1 MYLSAYILI
10 TVVLF
15 IHVWRLESQ
24 YFLQSFTILSDLF
37 FILSSIF
44 LFLSFKCFQTF
55 NLFLLFIVVY
65 CALREKKCLATGK
78 SPVRTEIYFRFQ
90 MSRILLNFDSLLF
103 SIAFKHILKNK
114 LFQVWQ
120 SLCRRLCNS
129 KSWTYCINKWKKMY
143 RTVEEKK
150 RNEPIDAV
158 KEIFWL
164 TLVSTKPRITISKDD
179 SNEEKS

>member
-44 LFLSFKCFQTF
+44 LSLSFKCFQTF
-55 NLFLLFIVVY
+55 NLFLLFIIVY

-103 SIAFKHILKNK
+103 STSFKRILKNK

-129 KSWTYCINKWKKMY
+129 KSWTYCINKWKKCIGQL
-143 RTVEEKK
+143 RRKK
-150 RNEPIDAV
+150 EMNQLMPLKKFFD
-158 KEIFWL
+158 WHQYPL
-164 TLVSTKPRITISKDD
+164 
-179 SNEEKS
+179 NHG